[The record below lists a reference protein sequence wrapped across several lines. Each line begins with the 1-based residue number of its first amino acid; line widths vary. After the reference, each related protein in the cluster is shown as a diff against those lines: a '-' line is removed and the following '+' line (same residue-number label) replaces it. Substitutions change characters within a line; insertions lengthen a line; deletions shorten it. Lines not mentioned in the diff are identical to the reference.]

1 MSKINSAESIRGL
14 ACLAVIISHLILT
27 FFPGLHYLNPE
38 DKHLPNYNVFTT
50 IFNSP
55 FTFFYAGSAAV
66 YIFFV
71 LSGFVLSY
79 AILKN
84 SKDINRKIASMTIK
98 RYPRLAIPAL
108 VSCLLIWAAFHLN
121 IDTST
126 TTYWISRMGNTNGS
140 IFYVIYDTLINAFIF
155 GRSEYNWVLWTM
167 MSELLGSIVIFALLY
182 IKTNFKNLIFFL
194 SSMVFLIGSFGLS
207 TQLGFGVFCFLFGMF
222 MFLYGFKI
230 NNYLAIPMLILG
242 LYFAGAHNESSSYF
256 IFNKFLGDYTHS
268 LLSVASGPLVVYS
281 ILMNNI
287 LSNSLDKKSIVY
299 LGKLSFSLY
308 LLHMLM
314 IYIVGM
320 PIFNYMNSSN
330 FNYMNSA
337 IFASIAVIITSLI
350 SSILYSRYIDD
361 LSINVGKKI
370 EKLVIN
376 KKAMLE

>member
-14 ACLAVIISHLILT
+14 ACFAVIISHLILT
-27 FFPGLHYLNPE
+27 FFPGLHYLKPE
-38 DKHLPNYNVFTT
+38 DEHLPNYEFFTT
-50 IFNSP
+50 VFNSP

-84 SKDINRKIASMTIK
+84 GSNINKKIASMTIK

-108 VSCLLIWAAFHLN
+108 ISCLLIWCAFYLDVN
-121 IDTST
+121 TST
-126 TTYWISRMGNTNGS
+126 TTHWISRMGSADGS
-140 IFYVIYDTLINAFIF
+140 ILYAIYDALINAFIF
-155 GRSEYNWVLWTM
+155 GKSEYNWVLWTM
-167 MSELLGSIVIFALLY
+167 QSELLGSVVIFALLY
-182 IKTNFKNLIFFL
+182 IKTNFKNLVFFI
-194 SSMVFLIGSFGLS
+194 SSIVFLIGSFGLS

-222 MFLYGFKI
+222 TYLYGFKI

-242 LYFAGAHNESSSYF
+242 LYFAGAHNESASYS
-256 IFNKFLGDYTHS
+256 IFNKFLGNYTHS

-281 ILMNNI
+281 ILMNSKLSDI
-287 LSNSLDKKSIVY
+287 LDAKPLVF

-314 IYIVGM
+314 IYLVGM
-320 PIFNYMNSSN
+320 PIFNYMNNINFDFVSS
-330 FNYMNSA
+330 A
-337 IFASIAVIITSLI
+337 VFASLVVIITSLI
-350 SSILYSRYIDD
+350 TSIFYSKYIDD

-370 EKLVIN
+370 EKLII
-376 KKAMLE
+376 K

>member
-14 ACLAVIISHLILT
+14 ACFAVIISHLILT
-27 FFPGLHYLNPE
+27 FFPGLHYLKPE
-38 DKHLPNYNVFTT
+38 DEHLPNYEFFTT
-50 IFNSP
+50 VFNSP

-84 SKDINRKIASMTIK
+84 GSNINKKIASMTIK

-108 VSCLLIWAAFHLN
+108 ISCLLIWCAFYLDVN
-121 IDTST
+121 TST
-126 TTYWISRMGNTNGS
+126 ATHWISRMGDLDSS
-140 IFYVIYDTLINAFIF
+140 IFSAIYDALINAFIF
-155 GRSEYNWVLWTM
+155 GKSEYNWVLWTM
-167 MSELLGSIVIFALLY
+167 QSELLGSLVIFTLLY
-182 IKTNFKNLIFFL
+182 IKTNFKNLVFFI

-207 TQLGFGVFCFLFGMF
+207 TQLGLGIFCFLFGMF
-222 MFLYGFKI
+222 TYLYGFKI
-230 NNYLAIPMLILG
+230 NNYVAIFMLIIG
-242 LYFAGAHNESSSYF
+242 LYFAGAHNESTSYF
-256 IFNKFLGDYTHS
+256 IFNKFLGNYTHS

-281 ILMNNI
+281 ILMNNL
-287 LSNSLDKKSIVY
+287 LSDYLDRKSLIY

-320 PIFNYMNSSN
+320 PIFNYMSSIG
-330 FNYMNSA
+330 FTYMSGA
-337 IFASIAVIITSLI
+337 ISASIAVIITSLI
-350 SSILYSRYIDD
+350 SSIFYSEYIDD

-370 EKLVIN
+370 EKIIL
-376 KKAMLE
+376 K